1 MKITWLGHAGFRVE
15 IADQVLLIDPWMT
28 GNPVFP
34 EGAREAAI
42 AGATQIL
49 LTHGHGDHATDVVE
63 ISSETGESSSGDLD
77 PSSLPRGG
85 GREEGS
91 SWNGVDRWSEVAT
104 QTLGSTSLELP
115 N

>member
-15 IADQVLLIDPWMT
+15 IADQVLLIDPWIT

-63 ISSETGESSSGDLD
+63 ISSETGAPIVGIYDLMSHWEEHKD
-77 PSSLPRGG
+77 VNVVGMNKGG
-85 GREEGS
+85 TVRTG
-91 SWNGVDRWSEVAT
+91 EVAIT
-104 QTLGSTSLELP
+104 MWP
-115 N
+115 CP